1 MTLILTTA
9 LSGNLAT
16 LFSGSTKWEFHF
28 HEVIVLTAV
37 IYSYTWCLPFLLWGF
52 MIWRKTDDRYSLLQL
67 LTIYGYS
74 MAAFIPLT
82 VSGWS
87 WWVWLTNSTTLP
99 IIVRNLAGLC
109 LTYHSHCALLLLS
122 FIVTL
127 VDKYW
132 IIEVVTVSS
141 CYTDIR
147 SVVLNAAFAWVP
159 LGFVLVRS
167 IWQPFRNE
175 TRRVSLRGLTTPLHF
190 IAPSR

>member
-1 MTLILTTA
+1 VSRVIAGMIPFPWNLSSLTMSNPDLYGPFWLCMTLILTTA

-82 VSGWS
+82 LL
-87 WWVWLTNSTTLP
+87 WLINIESL
-99 IIVRNLAGLC
+99 RW
-109 LTYHSHCALLLLS
+109 LLLAVA
-122 FIVTL
+122 I
-127 VDKYW
+127 
-132 IIEVVTVSS
+132 
-141 CYTDIR
+141 
-147 SVVLNAAFAWVP
+147 
-159 LGFVLVRS
+159 
-167 IWQPFRNE
+167 
-175 TRRVSLRGLTTPLHF
+175 LTSGQLC
-190 IAPSR
+190 